1 MSHTIVDTIVYVIV
15 GASGSG
21 KTTLYKE
28 LIKLRPFFK
37 RCITETTR
45 LTRKGEIPGKDY
57 IFRFPSVFE
66 FKKYRG
72 DYVET
77 AQVHGEG
84 WYGTPKKKFD
94 QLVQEGGCI
103 ILCVD
108 IIGFM
113 SIRDYVSVQFPG
125 VQLVGI
131 FIDVPQPWEQHLRE
145 RMKARGDMSPAEID
159 RRIETAR
166 YERDHASA
174 CHKKI
179 VNDNFK
185 LALEELLRFV
195 DRRTK

>member
-1 MSHTIVDTIVYVIV
+1 MSHTTVDTIVYVIV

-28 LIKLRPFFK
+28 LMRLRPSFK

-45 LTRKGEIPGKDY
+45 LPRKGEIPGKDY
-57 IFRFPSVFE
+57 IFRYPDRFDL
-66 FKKYRG
+66 KKWRG
-72 DYVET
+72 DYIET

-84 WYGTPKKKFD
+84 WYGTPKDEFHH
-94 QLVQEGGCI
+94 LALRGGCI
-103 ILCVD
+103 ILSVD
-108 IIGFM
+108 IMGFI
-113 SIRDYVSVQFPG
+113 SVRDYVSVTFPG

-131 FIDVPQPWEQHLRE
+131 FIDVPHPWEKTLRE

-159 RRIETAR
+159 RRIETAK

-179 VNDNFK
+179 VNDN
-185 LALEELLRFV
+185 LTEALEELLRFV
-195 DRRTK
+195 DSQTK